1 MSEWWTYELSDFL
14 LFAPRT
20 YYRLIELYNADIWPL
35 QIVALALGITI
46 PAVLLGEGSWRG
58 RVIASVL
65 AVGWSWIAWAFHLQ
79 RYATIN
85 WAATWFAG
93 AFMIEALLLFVVGVL
108 GGRLRFAAV
117 SGPVAHVG
125 TALVLLGL
133 VVQPALG
140 LLVGRGFAQM
150 EVFGVAPDPTVVVT
164 LGVLLRASRPAA
176 LWLAP
181 IPLLWCAVGGAFL
194 WMMRSPEALPMI
206 GAGVVGLVALAGR
219 RLGDSR

>member
-20 YYRLIELYNADIWPL
+20 YYRLVELYNADIWPL
-35 QIVALALGITI
+35 QILAFALGITI
-46 PAVLLGEGSWRG
+46 AALLRDEGEWRG
-58 RVIASVL
+58 RVTATIL
-65 AVGWSWIAWAFHLQ
+65 AMGWAWVAWAFHLQ

-93 AFMIEALLLFVVGVL
+93 TFMLEALLLFVVGTL
-108 GGRLRFAAV
+108 CGRLRLTAAP
-117 SGPVAHVG
+117 GPVANAG
-125 TALVLLGL
+125 AALVLLGL
-133 VVQPALG
+133 AVQPVLG
-140 LLVGRGFAQM
+140 LVVGRGLAQM
-150 EVFGVAPDPTVVVT
+150 EVFGVVPDPTVVVT
-164 LGVLLRASRPAA
+164 LGVLLRSSRTAA

-206 GAGVVGLVALAGR
+206 GAGLVGLLALAGP